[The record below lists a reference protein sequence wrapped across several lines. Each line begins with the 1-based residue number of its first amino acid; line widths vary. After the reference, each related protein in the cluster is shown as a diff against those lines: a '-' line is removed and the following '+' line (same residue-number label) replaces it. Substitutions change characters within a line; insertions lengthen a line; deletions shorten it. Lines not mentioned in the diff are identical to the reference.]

1 MSFGIPACII
11 NASIGNGKNHLKSW
25 KICEWCNFWYPFN
38 LNISYDIAIQN
49 AIKLNFSEIVG
60 RGAYASIEPV
70 LIKLNEG

>member
-1 MSFGIPACII
+1 M
-11 NASIGNGKNHLKSW
+11 NSW
-25 KICEWCNFWYPFN
+25 KICEWCNFGYPFN
-38 LNISYDIAIQN
+38 LNISNDIAIQN

>member
-1 MSFGIPACII
+1 VQDRY
-11 NASIGNGKNHLKSW
+11 NLYSIGYDNTVKIILKSW

>member
-1 MSFGIPACII
+1 MQDRY
-11 NASIGNGKNHLKSW
+11 NLYSIWYDNTVKNHSKSW
-25 KICEWCNFWYPFN
+25 KICEWCNFGYPFN
-38 LNISYDIAIQN
+38 LNISNDIAIQN